1 MSIPRKV
8 KAGDSITADYI
19 NSIVDSIKEC
29 QINAFVGGSFKRGT
43 DGTTLTISP
52 KKSQPVGV
60 EITYPFEFYSGG
72 TVSEPWFGLRAGTIN
87 GTFPVNWSA
96 TFSLPQ
102 ATTAGYTKYIN
113 LNCDTDGKQVT
124 QVTIALEDSP
134 PTPPPY
140 APSLAP
146 VTFSINAYAVIN
158 GTAYRTIGPSS
169 IVAMTFETI
178 REEKATT
185 LSFGEVPFT
194 IYYTWVFAS

>member
-1 MSIPRKV
+1 MGIPSKV
-8 KAGDSITADYI
+8 RAGEPITAKFI
-19 NSIVDSIKEC
+19 NSIIDSIKES

-43 DGTTLTISP
+43 DGTTLTIGQS
-52 KKSQPVGV
+52 KSQPVGV

-72 TVSEPWFGLRAGTIN
+72 TATAPWFGLRAGTIN

-96 TFSLPQ
+96 TFSLP
-102 ATTAGYTKYIN
+102 AASTAGYTKYIN
-113 LNCDTDGKQVT
+113 LNCDTDGRQVT

-185 LSFGEVPFT
+185 LSFGEVPFI